1 MDIVYCETI
10 VLYRDDRML
19 DRIHSTVQ
27 WTVNPWD
34 ALEDTERRLSL
45 GLDWC
50 LVCPILLNTNIMI
63 IITTL
68 MMRGRITKHG
78 PDLFILHVLLTLS
91 F

>member
-19 DRIHSTVQ
+19 DRIHSTVDSE
-27 WTVNPWD
+27 P
-34 ALEDTERRLSL
+34 LECIREDRERRLSL

-50 LVCPILLNTNIMI
+50 LVCPLLLNTNIMI

-68 MMRGRITKHG
+68 
-78 PDLFILHVLLTLS
+78 
-91 F
+91 

>member
-19 DRIHSTVQ
+19 DRIHSTVDSE
-27 WTVNPWD
+27 P
-34 ALEDTERRLSL
+34 LECIRGHTERRLSL
-45 GLDWC
+45 GLDWG

-68 MMRGRITKHG
+68 TMRGRITKHG
-78 PDLFILHVLLTLS
+78 PDLFILYVLLTLS
-91 F
+91 V